1 MIEFES
7 TRNNHLIDPALHV
20 WGWEIPL
27 YLFLGGM
34 AAGIMVISALIGRRI
49 PPEKQ
54 SPILRLLPLAAPVIL
69 SIGMLALFLDLEN
82 KLHVYRFYLAFR
94 WTSPMSWGSW
104 ILLAIYPATI
114 FFALAR
120 IGWIGPKWLP
130 LLERANLILGVAL
143 GAYTGVLLSTLGAR
157 ALWSSLLLAPLF
169 LVSGVSAGIALAML
183 LRVTH
188 EEHEIL
194 RRWDVLAIAIEIVLL
209 AAFFI
214 DLATSGGA
222 AGRAAAS
229 MFFGGP
235 YTAVFWSLVIVAGL
249 IVPLLLEVF
258 EKQRQL
264 RATIVAPG
272 LLLIGGL
279 ALRWIFVAAGQAM

>member
-1 MIEFES
+1 MIELET
-7 TRNNHLIDPALHV
+7 TRNNHLIDPALHI
-20 WGWEIPL
+20 WGWEIPV

-34 AAGIMVISALIGRRI
+34 AAGIMVIAALIGRRI
-49 PPEKQ
+49 PAEKQ
-54 SPILRLLPLAAPVIL
+54 SWIMRALPLAAPVIL

-94 WTSPMSWGSW
+94 VTSPMSWGSW
-104 ILLAIYPATI
+104 ILVAIYPATI

-120 IGWIGPKWLP
+120 LGWIAPKWLP

-157 ALWSSLLLAPLF
+157 ALWSSLVLAPLF
-169 LVSGVSAGIALAML
+169 LVSGVSAGIAVAML
-183 LRVTH
+183 LPVTH

-194 RRWDVLAIAIEIVLL
+194 RRWDVMAIGGELVLL

-214 DLATSGGA
+214 DLATGGGA
-222 AGRAAAS
+222 LGRAAAA

-249 IVPLLLEVF
+249 AAPLALEVAEKRRGLAGTVLAPALLLV
-258 EKQRQL
+258 
-264 RATIVAPG
+264 
-272 LLLIGGL
+272 GGL